1 MEDKQLEV
9 TNVLEN
15 AEVSIKPEQEA
26 VMLTE
31 RIKAN
36 GRLAVTAVCDIG
48 KDLRRMKVENLFTHL
63 GYENFEDYAKKEFDL
78 ERRQAYLYISVYEK
92 LGEKFVQSN
101 AQLGITKL
109 SMLSMANP
117 EDRAEIMDNN
127 DVAGMTT
134 KELKELVDKYK
145 SQGEQLSMLEEENK
159 KLKEESELD
168 RKEQENANAAAQRFK
183 NECRHRAE
191 DQERL
196 EGRIKTLEEK
206 LKDKD
211 STIATL
217 EKSVQE
223 LENRPQDVQVAEK
236 EVIKEV
242 IKEVPDKAT
251 KDKLD
256 KKINELLRANH
267 EKEQVKKELNALSAE
282 KTMQDQTISRMKQ
295 EIEELKK
302 AAAKPA
308 ESSDKSSFKVA
319 YASAYKEIA
328 GVIELIK
335 EAGEDEK
342 PVFIERT
349 DALINAFKD
358 KLQEVKNG

>member
-1 MEDKQLEV
+1 
-9 TNVLEN
+9 
-15 AEVSIKPEQEA
+15 
-26 VMLTE
+26 
-31 RIKAN
+31 
-36 GRLAVTAVCDIG
+36 
-48 KDLRRMKVENLFTHL
+48 MKVENLFTHL

-145 SQGEQLSMLEEENK
+145 SQGEQLSMLEDENK

-183 NECRHRAE
+183 NECKHRAE

-196 EGRIKTLEEK
+196 EGRIKNLEEK

-217 EKSVQE
+217 EKSVKE
-223 LENRPQDVQVAEK
+223 FESRPQDVQVAEK
-236 EVIKEV
+236 EVIREV

-251 KDKLD
+251 KEKLD
-256 KKINELLRANH
+256 KKTQELIRSNLER
-267 EKEQVKKELNALSAE
+267 EQIKKELSAAIAE
-282 KTMQDQTISRMKQ
+282 KSLHEQTIDRMRQ

-302 AAAKPA
+302 AAEKPA
-308 ESSDKSSFKVA
+308 ESSDKSSFKAA
-319 YASAYKEIA
+319 YASTYKEIM
-328 GVIELIK
+328 GLIELIK
-335 EAGEDEK
+335 SAGEEK

-349 DALINAFKD
+349 EALIKALTD

>member
-1 MEDKQLEV
+1 MEDKQLEISVAPESTEV
-9 TNVLEN
+9 TVR
-15 AEVSIKPEQEA
+15 PEQEA
-26 VMLTE
+26 VIITE

-36 GRLAVTAVCDIG
+36 GRIAVTAVCDIG

-92 LGEKFVQSN
+92 LGEDFVQSN

-127 DVAGMTT
+127 DVACMTT

-335 EAGEDEK
+335 EASGEEK

>member
-1 MEDKQLEV
+1 MEDKQLEISVAPESTEV
-9 TNVLEN
+9 TVR
-15 AEVSIKPEQEA
+15 PEQEA
-26 VMLTE
+26 VIITE

-36 GRLAVTAVCDIG
+36 GRIAVTAVCDIG

-63 GYENFEDYAKKEFDL
+63 GYENFEDYARKEFDL

-92 LGEKFVQSN
+92 LGEDFVQAN
-101 AQLGITKL
+101 ARLGITKL
-109 SMLSMANP
+109 AELSMMNP
-117 EDRAEIMDNN
+117 EDRQEIMETADIEK
-127 DVAGMTT
+127 MSTR
-134 KELKELVDKYK
+134 ELKALVESYK
-145 SQGEQLSMLEEENK
+145 NQGEQLSMLEEENS

-168 RKEQENANAAAQRFK
+168 RKEQENANAAAQRYK
-183 NECRHRAE
+183 EECNRRAE
-191 DQERL
+191 EQQRLQERVESL
-196 EGRIKTLEEK
+196 ERK
-206 LKDKD
+206 LRDKD
-211 STIATL
+211 STISTL
-217 EKSVQE
+217 EESVKE
-223 LENRPQDVQVAEK
+223 LESRPQDVQVAEK

-242 IKEVPDKAT
+242 FKEVPDT
-251 KDKLD
+251 KTKEKLD

-335 EAGEDEK
+335 EASEEEK
-342 PVFIERT
+342 TVFIERT
-349 DALINAFKD
+349 EALIAAFTE
-358 KLQEVKNG
+358 KLKEVKNG